1 MKQTGSAQGEIT
13 RRDKALTTPKMGQE
27 MKGENNMNENL
38 MARPTTQMGEY
49 QESKALSEIKGKMFL
64 ARQFPRNPDW
74 SLQNVLS
81 ECERPELAAAAQYEY
96 PKGDTVVKGAS
107 IRLVEVLARHWGNI
121 DCGITEIDSADG
133 KTTIKCFA
141 WDLETNVSDEKTFS
155 VKHERATR
163 RGSYKLTDER
173 DIYEMVAN
181 KGARR
186 KRACLLAVMPGWYVD
201 AAIDACNKTLEASLT
216 DGKSMEEVRDSIV
229 AAFAEFDITPEQISE
244 KLSKPIDKLSKN
256 DVVKLRHLYSAIK
269 DGFVKAADA
278 FGLAPTANPALPS
291 EIEENALNA
300 LNQRLQKGETANGT
314 DKG

>member
-1 MKQTGSAQGEIT
+1 MNEQLMNRTMSQ
-13 RRDKALTTPKMGQE
+13 MGQ
-27 MKGENNMNENL
+27 
-38 MARPTTQMGEY
+38 Y
-49 QESKALSEIKGKMFL
+49 QESKELSEIKGKMFL
-64 ARQFPRNPDW
+64 ARQFPRDPEF
-74 SLQNVLS
+74 SLQNVLR

-121 DCGITEIDSADG
+121 DCGITEVDTQDG
-133 KTTIKCFA
+133 MTTIKCFA

-155 VKHERATR
+155 VKHERSTKK
-163 RGSYKLTDER
+163 GSYKLTDER

-201 AAIDACNKTLEASLT
+201 AALEACDKTLAADIKEGTAE
-216 DGKSMEEVRDSIV
+216 KVI
-229 AAFAEFDITPEQISE
+229 AAFAEFCITPEQISE

-256 DVVKLRHLYSAIK
+256 DIVKLRHLYSAIK

-278 FGLAPTANPALPS
+278 FGLAPAANPELPS
-291 EIEENALNA
+291 GSEENALDA
-300 LNQRLQKGETANGT
+300 LNQRLKKGGNPNGT
-314 DKG
+314 DAG